1 VSGSRSTE
9 WQVEKMTADL
19 IRYSAAVNDLVPLA
33 KMAADGTY
41 IPKDHARAVLEKHGL
56 APKEQAA

>member
-1 VSGSRSTE
+1 
-9 WQVEKMTADL
+9 MTADL

>member
-9 WQVEKMTADL
+9 WQVEKMTSDL

-33 KMAADGTY
+33 KMAADGTF
-41 IPKDHARAVLEKHGL
+41 IPKDHARAVLKKHGF
-56 APKEQAA
+56 AQEQAA